1 MKDTI
6 KSLLSMVPLFALV
19 PLSLGIIV
27 ILIVFHLAGEHK
39 KFALIL
45 EKIIIFG
52 FFVLIPN
59 LTPYPLPNLHPSYFT
74 TPDVPIPW
82 KLIQI
87 ALYATLFF
95 VLLSRFRYIF
105 RAIIVIFKDIG
116 LGLLLFLI
124 ACSFLWSVTPD
135 FTLTASLTVLGPT
148 LFAAYVGKQY
158 NWQELSWFIRWSTS
172 TLALL
177 SFYYARFKPDI
188 GVHSK
193 GWMGV
198 TGHPNII
205 APILAI
211 NIVLW
216 TAHAIAYPKDRK
228 IALVMII
235 FSLYVR
241 QQTNSSTSIVVL
253 FLLMCLLMVLLFF
266 KHLNYKQALTG
277 FILFLVVAIGLTIF
291 VSSNFEY
298 VIVDVLGKDITLTGR
313 VPVWN
318 LVLEKAVSQRP
329 LLGYGYYGFWQKWR
343 GEDDPSRYMIT
354 ENGFRPRHGH
364 QGFLDLAVD
373 LGLIGLSFFL
383 LSICRYIALGVKY
396 LVTDSKIE
404 STFSLLFLTFL
415 IILNLSESFLLK
427 PSHVWVY
434 YVISSVRLSL
444 DTEKNVSLN
453 RSSNRSLK
461 Q

>member
-19 PLSLGIIV
+19 PLAFGIIV
-27 ILIVFHLAGEHK
+27 ILIVFHLAGENP
-39 KFALIL
+39 KFALTL
-45 EKIIIFG
+45 ERIIVFY
-52 FFVLIPN
+52 FFVMIPN
-59 LTPYPLPNLHPSYFT
+59 LTPYPLYNLHPIYFT
-74 TPDVPIPW
+74 TPDVPPPW
-82 KLIQI
+82 KVIQI
-87 ALYATLFF
+87 LLYGIIFF
-95 VLLSRFRYIF
+95 ILISRFRYIF
-105 RAIIVIFKDIG
+105 RAIIAVFKDIG

-124 ACSFLWSVTPD
+124 ACSFLWSATPN
-135 FTLTASLTVLGPT
+135 FTLTASLSLLGPS
-148 LFAAYVGKQY
+148 LFAAYIAKQY

-172 TLALL
+172 TLAFL
-177 SFYYARFKPDI
+177 SFYYAQFKPDI

-198 TGHPNII
+198 TAHPNIL

-216 TAHAIAYPKDRK
+216 TAHAIANPKDTK
-228 IALVMII
+228 IAVVTIL

-253 FLLMCLLMVLLFF
+253 FLLMCLLMILQFF
-266 KHLNYKQALTG
+266 KSLNYQQALTG
-277 FILFLVVAIGLTIF
+277 FILFLVVAIGLTIV

-298 VIVDVLGKDITLTGR
+298 IIVDVLGKDMTLTGR

-329 LLGYGYYGFWQKWR
+329 LLGFGYYGFWQKSR
-343 GEDDPSRYMIT
+343 GEDDPSRYIIT
-354 ENGFRPRHGH
+354 ENGFRPRHAH

-373 LGLIGLSFFL
+373 LGLIGFSFFF
-383 LSICRYIALGVKY
+383 LSICRYIAFGVKY
-396 LVTDSKIE
+396 LITDSKIE
-404 STFSLLFLTFL
+404 STFPLLFLTFL

-444 DTEKNVSLN
+444 DTEKKSL
-453 RSSNRSLK
+453 
-461 Q
+461 